1 MTAEGQILAA
11 VEAKPKEVTPLQEKL
26 DVIAIDIGRI
36 GMYAALLIFHL
47 LVARNLIESMVFR
60 KFSLFDKGEECE
72 VQKKAA
78 EAIQSEEE
86 YVCEGQIG
94 PIFKG
99 WFEFIIIGV
108 AIVVVAVPE
117 GLPLAVM
124 ISLAYSVQKML
135 VDQNFVKKLSSCE
148 TMGGANNICSDKT
161 GTLTKNQMTWT
172 QIWAGDSNEI
182 KKPDGALDD
191 LL

>member
-1 MTAEGQILAA
+1 MVTKMDKLTGGKKNKNYVQYYCDGNLADI
-11 VEAKPKEVTPLQEKL
+11 VEK
-26 DVIAIDIGRI
+26 
-36 GMYAALLIFHL
+36 
-47 LVARNLIESMVFR
+47 
-60 KFSLFDKGEECE
+60 
-72 VQKKAA
+72 
-78 EAIQSEEE
+78 
-86 YVCEGQIG
+86 
-94 PIFKG
+94 

-172 QIWAGDSNEI
+172 DIWAGKAEECEN
-182 KKPDGALDD
+182 PDGALT
-191 LL
+191 